1 MELSML
7 NSGSRQ
13 SSNGRISDDRIL
25 LGWMI
30 ILIVLRLWL
39 VEVYELMATWTPHDD
54 YLFIRLA
61 KHLLSGEWLGP
72 YNHFTLIKG
81 PGYPLFIAAS
91 HLAGIPLLLSQ
102 QLLYSFACVLAI
114 SALRPLCG
122 NRYLLMAC
130 FALLLLNPFLYN
142 YPVPGRAFREGF
154 SISLVLIVFATLLGS
169 ITRLGHPGKRSLIWA
184 TGFGLAFTL
193 LWHTREEG
201 LWLLPSVALAALMII
216 LVDRPD
222 SRISLNR
229 RILTLFI
236 PLALFCAASFSLAF
250 LNYMNYGEFIIN
262 ELKSKEFIS
271 AYGGLMNIIPD
282 HFKRFTPV
290 SDDVLHK
297 AFAAS
302 PAFRELEP
310 IFTAAAQKSHLV
322 PPFFIWSLRE
332 TVRKAGHSTN
342 LTEALQFYGRIGDE
356 LAQGC
361 KDGRLNCLDRA
372 PSLQPPWH
380 SSYNTLALPV
390 FIKIFKEA
398 VGFSNYHA
406 ELGKFEKW
414 QSNGKAEL
422 IKDYH
427 YVTLKKILPS
437 DRKIVSEYPEYYQ
450 HLRIEKVR
458 LLKDIGDSYK
468 FLTPLLFSLAIV
480 IHLYLLF
487 QSLRRRQL
495 SVEAVFGL
503 VLIGGLIS
511 LVAILSFVNI
521 TLWPIRRPLYSAYPV
536 VLLYI
541 CCMLGSLCKE
551 IHQAKN
557 ILSDPQA

>member
-1 MELSML
+1 MFH
-7 NSGSRQ
+7 SGSRQ
-13 SSNGRISDDRIL
+13 LSNGRISDDRIL

-114 SALRPLCG
+114 SALRPFCG

-169 ITRLGHPGKRSLIWA
+169 ITRLCHSGKRSLKWS

-216 LVDRPD
+216 LVDRTD
-222 SRISLNR
+222 SRITLYR
-229 RILTLFI
+229 RILVLLI
-236 PLALFCAASFSLAF
+236 PLALFCTASFSLAL
-250 LNYMNYGEFIIN
+250 LNYRNYGEFIIN

-297 AFAAS
+297 AYAAS

-310 IFTAAAQKSHLV
+310 FFTADAQKSHRV
-322 PPFFIWSLRE
+322 PPFFIWSLRGA
-332 TVRKAGHSTN
+332 VRDAGYASN
-342 LTEALQFYGRIGDE
+342 PTEALRYYGRIGDE
-356 LAQGC
+356 LAQAC
-361 KDGRLNCLDRA
+361 RDGRLDCLDRS

-380 SSYNTLALPV
+380 SSYNKKALPV
-390 FIKIFKEA
+390 FFEIFKQA
-398 VGFSNYHA
+398 VGFNHYRA
-406 ELGKFEKW
+406 ELEKFEMW

-427 YVTLKKILPS
+427 YVTLEKILPS

-468 FLTPLLFSLAIV
+468 FLAPLLFSLALV
-480 IHLYLLF
+480 IHLRLLF
-487 QSLRRRQL
+487 QSLRMRHF
-495 SVEAVFGL
+495 SVEVIFGL

-521 TLWPIRRPLYSAYPV
+521 TLWPIRRPLYSAYPII
-536 VLLYI
+536 LLYI
-541 CCMLGSLCKE
+541 CCMLGSLWQGIRQEK
-551 IHQAKN
+551 HP
-557 ILSDPQA
+557 L

>member
-1 MELSML
+1 
-7 NSGSRQ
+7 
-13 SSNGRISDDRIL
+13 
-25 LGWMI
+25 
-30 ILIVLRLWL
+30 
-39 VEVYELMATWTPHDD
+39 
-54 YLFIRLA
+54 
-61 KHLLSGEWLGP
+61 
-72 YNHFTLIKG
+72 
-81 PGYPLFIAAS
+81 
-91 HLAGIPLLLSQ
+91 
-102 QLLYSFACVLAI
+102 
-114 SALRPLCG
+114 
-122 NRYLLMAC
+122 
-130 FALLLLNPFLYN
+130 
-142 YPVPGRAFREGF
+142 
-154 SISLVLIVFATLLGS
+154 
-169 ITRLGHPGKRSLIWA
+169 
-184 TGFGLAFTL
+184 LAFTL

-216 LVDRPD
+216 LVDRTD
-222 SRISLNR
+222 TRITTYR
-229 RILTLFI
+229 RILVLFI

-250 LNYMNYGEFIIN
+250 LNYKHYGEFIIN

-282 HFKRFTPV
+282 HFKRFIPV
-290 SDDVLHK
+290 SNDVLHK

-302 PAFRELEP
+302 PAFHELEP
-310 IFTAAAQKSHLV
+310 FFAADAQKSHRV
-322 PPFFIWSLRE
+322 PPFFIWSLRGA
-332 TVRKAGHSTN
+332 VRDAGYTSN
-342 LTEALQFYGRIGDE
+342 PTEALRYYGRIGDE
-356 LAQGC
+356 LAQAC
-361 KDGRLNCLDRA
+361 KDGRLDCLDRS

-380 SSYNTLALPV
+380 SGYNTLALPV

-398 VGFSNYHA
+398 VGFSHYHA
-406 ELGKFEKW
+406 ELEKFEIW

-427 YVTLKKILPS
+427 YVTLGKILPS

-468 FLTPLLFSLAIV
+468 FLAPLLFSLAIV

-487 QSLRRRQL
+487 QSLRRRQC

-536 VLLYI
+536 ILLYI
-541 CCMLGSLCKE
+541 CCMFGSLCKE
-551 IHQAKN
+551 IHQAKY